1 MPALKA
7 TCKNEKVSKIIQ
19 ALKNP
24 KGRSDFTFSQVKS
37 LLFNSNSFL
46 EQELNTS
53 ELGYR

>member
-1 MPALKA
+1 MLALKA